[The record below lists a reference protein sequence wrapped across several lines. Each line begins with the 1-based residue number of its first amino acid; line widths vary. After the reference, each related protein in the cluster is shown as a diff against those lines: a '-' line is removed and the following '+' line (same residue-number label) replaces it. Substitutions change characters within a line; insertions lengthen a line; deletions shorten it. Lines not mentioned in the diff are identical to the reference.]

1 MSIRIPPSLIVIG
14 AASLGFIAAGSIAS
28 SVRNTRS
35 TESDNL
41 IQVRRIDE
49 DATVLDADIGRGKQP
64 VGRFAIAN
72 STSQQVEVK
81 FLGRSCSCTSVRI
94 NGQPAQP
101 SQSWQVMRGQSLQLE
116 MEAPFAAQASGQRAL
131 RAEFVARQ
139 GAKEVPFS
147 ASWEV
152 NVLAALAVNPTPVQL
167 RIPAPTG
174 DDQPESESQFQI
186 VRRCWSGGDENRKL
200 ETPAITQL
208 PQGVEIDGVKHL
220 RRNVADNGLIEE
232 TWNIQLK
239 LKNPDQLADAA
250 GKTLT
255 ALAQTSDPDGY
266 PIERVWSLLVLRP
279 SGIIAPKMID
289 LGSINSGQ
297 QARRRILLLTWDRS
311 AFHVTEARSNDSSIK
326 VTTSDGGTPHRVWL
340 EVAGTASE
348 ACRVDTE
355 LIVQTDHPV
364 DRVLRIPCRL
374 LVQDASPRNATPP
387 NPTPMETSSSSQ

>member
-1 MSIRIPPSLIVIG
+1 MSIRIPPALIVLG
-14 AASLGFIAAGSIAS
+14 AASLGLLAAACIAS
-28 SVRNTRS
+28 SVRITQS
-35 TESDNL
+35 IDSDTL
-41 IQVRRIDE
+41 VQVRRIDE

-64 VGRFAIAN
+64 LGRFTIAN
-72 STSQQVEVK
+72 STSQPVEVK
-81 FLGRSCSCTSVRI
+81 FQGRSCSCTSVRV

-101 SQSWQVMRGQSLQLE
+101 SESWQVMKGQSLLLE

-131 RAEFVARQ
+131 RADFVASQ
-139 GAKEVPFS
+139 GGKDVPFS

-167 RIPAPTG
+167 RIPAQAG
-174 DDQPESESQFQI
+174 DVQRESESQFQV
-186 VRRCWSGGDENRKL
+186 VRRCWSGGNENLTL

-208 PQGVEIDGVKHL
+208 PQGVEIASVKHL
-220 RRNVADNGLIEE
+220 HRNVVDKGLIEE
-232 TWNIQLK
+232 TWNVQLK

-250 GKTLT
+250 GNTLT

-297 QARRRILLLTWDRS
+297 QAHRRILLLTSDRS

-340 EVAGTASE
+340 EVEAAPSE
-348 ACRVDTE
+348 PCQVETD
-355 LIVQTDHPV
+355 LILHTDHAV

-374 LVQDASPRNATPP
+374 LVQDASPPSS
-387 NPTPMETSSSSQ
+387 TPMDTSASSK